1 MTTFSYV
8 NQFVVEEV
16 KKVIM
21 VDTVE
26 VKYED
31 RIIKNPVEKI
41 VWKGICF
48 ICHDGNIAF
57 FYYHTLNMLTG

>member
-1 MTTFSYV
+1 MTPLSNV

-26 VKYED
+26 VTYED

-41 VWKGICF
+41 VWKGNCF

-57 FYYHTLNMLTG
+57 LCYHTLNMLTG